1 MEQKATVI
9 FDPIDKT
16 LTIKGELLPH
26 QPIVHDKLVE
36 LVGGG
41 MNTLEGDGDF
51 KVEKDI
57 VTYSFTFKKRAEE
70 LPWRAVIVPDG
81 LPSAADLDI
90 VANEAAKTQ
99 DAS

>member
-1 MEQKATVI
+1 MEQKATVV
-9 FDPIDKT
+9 FDPIEKT

-36 LVGGG
+36 LVSGELAS
-41 MNTLEGDGDF
+41 LETSF

-57 VTYSFTFKKRAEE
+57 VTYSFTFKKRAEVQE
-70 LPWRAVIVPDG
+70 PSG

-90 VANEAAKTQ
+90 VANEAAQTQ